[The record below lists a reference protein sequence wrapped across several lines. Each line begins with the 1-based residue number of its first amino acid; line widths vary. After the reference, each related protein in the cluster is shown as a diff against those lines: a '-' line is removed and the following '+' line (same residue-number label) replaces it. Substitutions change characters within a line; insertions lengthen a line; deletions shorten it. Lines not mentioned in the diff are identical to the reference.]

1 MYSAVFK
8 EVVVFIKLYLLEIV
22 FSAIFDNE
30 ILMIVGIFMTAK

>member
-8 EVVVFIKLYLLEIV
+8 EVVVFMKLYLLEIV
-22 FSAIFDNE
+22 FSTIFDNE

>member
-8 EVVVFIKLYLLEIV
+8 EVVVFMKLYLLKIV

>member
-8 EVVVFIKLYLLEIV
+8 EVVVFMKLYSLEIV